1 MVGEHWINERHL
13 RVTSLDP
20 SRPAYVM
27 YYPLPGRE
35 HEQVLVGTAYGMVQ
49 PWGADAPDGFAGT
62 HDVWH
67 VHVLC
72 TALDHLG
79 STFTASAAEC
89 LELGGEPAKH
99 QLAMLHVWFEPKN
112 PEGPF
117 APDNVALPFVAAGLA
132 PPAPGDLRD
141 PADAQRMRKL
151 ALALSETYGA
161 TPRGGGFIEQRPT
174 KIFARQAEAD
184 RTRIRRRIPKL
195 REAQQQNDPTAF
207 AAAADEA
214 IGAWERI
221 RAAYLEAAPSD
232 VLRQMLETWFTEA
245 VLSNAHVGTHR

>member
-174 KIFARQAEAD
+174 KIFARFAAGFQNCAKHNS
-184 RTRIRRRIPKL
+184 RTTPPPSPRPRTKRSAPGSEFGRRTSRRR
-195 REAQQQNDPTAF
+195 RPTSC
-207 AAAADEA
+207 
-214 IGAWERI
+214 GRCS
-221 RAAYLEAAPSD
+221 RPGSPRPSSPT
-232 VLRQMLETWFTEA
+232 RT
-245 VLSNAHVGTHR
+245 